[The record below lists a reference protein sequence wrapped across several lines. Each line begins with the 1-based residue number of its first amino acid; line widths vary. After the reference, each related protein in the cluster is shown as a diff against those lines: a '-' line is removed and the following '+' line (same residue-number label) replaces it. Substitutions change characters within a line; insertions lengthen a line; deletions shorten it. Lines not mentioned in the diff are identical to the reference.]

1 MSKQYTIE
9 KVALDEAWDRFI
21 MSTPDCT
28 IFAHSKYLANS
39 GCRVGTYHCFNS
51 GELRAAVVLV
61 ESDDGSA
68 AILDDLVIYSGI
80 YFGTPTYGQNPSQQ
94 ISEHFEISSFV
105 AEWMAG
111 TYSAIEFALPPS
123 VNDIRPFLWFNYGQ
137 DTSRYRV
144 DVRYTSV
151 LKIGDFA
158 TAEKLEDVA
167 AYALCSSARR
177 QQIRYARRDD
187 VVTEEFSDVGLFA
200 DFYQR
205 TMGRQGEH
213 VSSNKMDNMANL
225 VQALLMNGMARM
237 FVSRDRHGT
246 PGSVAVYATDRQQ
259 AYYLFGANDPN
270 LRNTPTGTA
279 VLWDAFTPLA
289 QGGIATIDLEG
300 VNSPRRGWFKLSFGG
315 DLRPY
320 YQIYKWASV

>member
-9 KVALDEAWDRFI
+9 KVGLGEAWDRFI

-28 IFAHSKYLANS
+28 VFARSTYLANS

-51 GELRAAVVLV
+51 GELRAAIVLV

-68 AILDDLVIYSGI
+68 AVLDDLVVYSGI
-80 YFGTPTYGQNPSQQ
+80 FFGAPTNGQNPSQQ
-94 ISEHFEISSFV
+94 MSERFELASFI
-105 AEWMAG
+105 AEWMASV
-111 TYSAIEFALPPS
+111 YSAIEFALPPS
-123 VNDIRPFLWFNYGQ
+123 VIDIRPFLWFNYGQ
-137 DTSRYRV
+137 DTGRYKV

-151 LKIGDFA
+151 LEINDFA

-177 QQIRYARRDD
+177 QQIRYARRDE

-200 DFYQR
+200 DFYQQ
-205 TMGRQGEH
+205 TMGRQGEQ
-213 VSSNKMDNMANL
+213 VPPKKMDDMANL
-225 VQALLMNGMARM
+225 IQALLLNGMARM
-237 FVSRDRHGT
+237 FVSRDHQGAA
-246 PGSVAVYATDRQQ
+246 GSVAVYAIDRHQ
-259 AYYLFGANDPN
+259 ACYLFGANDPN

-289 QGGIATIDLEG
+289 KGGIATIDLEG

-315 DLRPY
+315 NLTSY
-320 YQIYKWASV
+320 YQITLNR